1 MVKKTGEVLNVAEY
15 AKVATDHC
23 NSWGNPVE
31 YSLDEIEIIP
41 DEPQAEGKPSVD
53 WGQRRY
59 EIARDCLASSF
70 CEEAKRIEREFDS
83 HNYDGPRCK
92 KEEDFIDEH
101 ASKIVRYAIRFA
113 DELIKKLKGE

>member
-59 EIARDCLASSF
+59 EIARDCLAALIQGKSI
-70 CEEAKRIEREFDS
+70 IENDRLA
-83 HNYDGPRCK
+83 N
-92 KEEDFIDEH
+92 I
-101 ASKIVRYAIRFA
+101 AVNTA
-113 DELIKKLKGE
+113 DRLIEILKGEQK